1 MLKNMFC
8 VLWLY
13 NFKGL
18 DEISSWSSGAASICL
33 PLFLLSRD
41 SPPLTD
47 TQGVRPLCPE
57 ALPWRPVSTG
67 EIWAVGTRCALLRNP
82 VLSGGCLPG
91 YLVDGL
97 IAGELLYSSG
107 HCGELIATQN
117 NSCLQT
123 CKSCPGHRASIHFSP
138 PVKEAGFASI
148 CTFISI
154 FLVHTWL

>member
-1 MLKNMFC
+1 MSCGCTILKVWMKSH
-8 VLWLY
+8 L
-13 NFKGL
+13 GL
-18 DEISSWSSGAASICL
+18 PEPLASACPCSFFLGTPL
-33 PLFLLSRD
+33 PWQ
-41 SPPLTD
+41 TH
-47 TQGVRPLCPE
+47 TGVRPLCPE

-97 IAGELLYSSG
+97 IAGELFYSSG